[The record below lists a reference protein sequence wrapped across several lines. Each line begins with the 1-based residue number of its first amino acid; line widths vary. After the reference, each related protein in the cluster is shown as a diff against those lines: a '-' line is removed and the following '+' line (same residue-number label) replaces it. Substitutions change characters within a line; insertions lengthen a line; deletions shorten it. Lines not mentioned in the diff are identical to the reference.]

1 MAKLN
6 CVHVALAELAKQEP
20 GFLAI
25 SQNIN
30 GMFTFFGAATLVI
43 GSYLENWM
51 WCMIGTS
58 QASPHAQATRH
69 RTLNYPRLALRRT
82 MLRPSL

>member
-20 GFLAI
+20 GFSAI

-30 GMFTFFGAATLVI
+30 GMFTFFGAATLII

-51 WCMIGTS
+51 WCMIDT
-58 QASPHAQATRH
+58 
-69 RTLNYPRLALRRT
+69 
-82 MLRPSL
+82 